1 LLLKKNIF
9 YKDNTGKL
17 VNKNALHLVK
27 REIAILKKLSHPNII
42 RLFEVIQNEEHDK
55 IYLI

>member
-1 LLLKKNIF
+1 MLLKKNIF